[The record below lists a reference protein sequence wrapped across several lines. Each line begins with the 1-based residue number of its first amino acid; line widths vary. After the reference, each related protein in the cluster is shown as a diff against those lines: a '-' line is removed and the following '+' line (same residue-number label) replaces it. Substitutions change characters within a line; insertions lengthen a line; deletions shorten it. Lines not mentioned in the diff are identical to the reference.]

1 MILLFHF
8 FDQFQLLQFAV
19 PRVNLYQTNF
29 KSSEYCNYGLD
40 FKECYLLFGGRGNER
55 VYFGN
60 QVFDSK
66 DSLEIAF
73 SEKVEFSYE
82 LLNVP
87 ESIVYFSAII
97 RAIVL
102 TAFI

>member
-1 MILLFHF
+1 MSYGQEYDFTVPF

-60 QVFDSK
+60 QVLIPK
-66 DSLEIAF
+66 IPW
-73 SEKVEFSYE
+73 K
-82 LLNVP
+82 
-87 ESIVYFSAII
+87 
-97 RAIVL
+97 
-102 TAFI
+102 